1 MKYTWDEK
9 KRKKTLKERGL
20 DFAVAEEVFGGPTL
34 TFEDN
39 RFDYGEKR
47 FVTVGLLGGHVLV
60 IVHAEAEEEIRI
72 ISMRR
77 GTKHEQ
83 EIYFK
88 NL

>member
-1 MKYTWDEK
+1 MKFTWDEK
-9 KRKKTLKERGL
+9 KRKKTLKDRGL
-20 DFAVAEEVFGGPTL
+20 DFAVAEEIFEGPTL

-47 FVTVGLLGGHVLV
+47 FVTVGLLGGHILV
-60 IVHAEAEEEIRI
+60 IVHTETEEEIRI